1 MSPAR
6 KWPRTQFNT
15 FGSVKECPVPATT
28 LDQFKIAVTY
38 QRSNGLYFGKL
49 RVQRTTD
56 GALLFPF
63 DGAPEIG
70 PYPTGEEAVE
80 AARLVAKTIAEAD
93 LRCPE

>member
-15 FGSVKECPVPATT
+15 FGSVKECPIPATK
-28 LDQFKIAVTY
+28 LDQFEIAATY
-38 QRSNGLYFGKL
+38 RRSSGLYFGRL
-49 RVQRTTD
+49 RVLRTTD
-56 GALLFPF
+56 GVLLFPF

-70 PYPTGEEAVE
+70 PYLTGEEAIE
-80 AARLVAKTIAEAD
+80 AARLLGQTIAEGD